1 MSLNHLREIQL
12 LGAYAGSGDLD
23 QTLNEDNGWRVNF
36 AVVEESGLETLQSIG
51 LWRNANTV
59 CHAAMCFFVLQEHPF
74 CSSLMSEHLV
84 FFLIIRRV
92 NE

>member
-23 QTLNEDNGWRVNF
+23 QTLNEDNGWRVNS
-36 AVVEESGLETLQSIG
+36 AVVEESGLETLQSIV

-74 CSSLMSEHLV
+74 CSPLMSEHLV